1 MNSKYSNTWYT
12 SDISKPKCFNYFCEL
27 YIYIYIYIYL
37 YLYIYIIYIYIYIHC
52 GNIITFL
59 LRKLYE
65 KNASSSFLRMHFWKY
80 HRGTQIDP
88 HHRES
93 GGKEEGEFY
102 VFFVLEY
109 YWFFL
114 HVWIRER
121 YVSGACLVVV
131 VAKIR
136 IFSTISYGNLSK

>member
-1 MNSKYSNTWYT
+1 MFQLFLWIIYIYIFIYIYK
-12 SDISKPKCFNYFCEL
+12 
-27 YIYIYIYIYL
+27 YIYIYIYIIYIYITYIYI
-37 YLYIYIIYIYIYIHC
+37 YLYIFIYIYIHC